1 MEKGVRLIVAD
12 PAGNTTGFVL
22 TPTEPMDRPE
32 LAAYLMEKLRLDQVG
47 FIDEISLSEGMPRME
62 MMGGEFC
69 GNATR
74 AFALL
79 AAMRRGIVKGRLM
92 VSVSGSA
99 EPVAVDVNTHTGEA
113 YAAMPLPTGCKMC
126 GGFPVVQMEGISHA
140 ILQNCP
146 AGEEAARRMLEA
158 MPDDDAQGVIFLSGD
173 TLTPFVHVA
182 ATGTDVW
189 EGSCGSGSVAAAWLL
204 AGSLPDGE
212 HRFEFTEPGGKLRVD
227 ADKEDG
233 CVVSVRMGGPVRL
246 GEETRI
252 IPNFL

>member
-1 MEKGVRLIVAD
+1 MKEGIRLIVAD

-22 TPTEPMDRPE
+22 TPTDLPDRPE
-32 LAAYLMEKLRLDQVG
+32 LAARLMEKLRLDQVG
-47 FIDEISLSEGMPRME
+47 FIDEGSLSEGLPRME

-79 AAMRRGIVKGRLM
+79 VAIRRGLDEGRLM

-99 EPVAVDVNTHTGEA
+99 EPVPVDVNTRTGEA
-113 YAAMPLPTGCKMC
+113 YAAMPLPTDCEMC

-140 ILQNCP
+140 ILQDCH
-146 AGEEAARRMLEA
+146 ASEETARQMLEA
-158 MPDDDAQGVIFLSGD
+158 MPEDDAQGVIFLSGD
-173 TLTPFVHVA
+173 MLTPFVHVA
-182 ATGTDVW
+182 AAGTDVW

-204 AGSLPDGE
+204 SQNLPDGE
-212 HRFEFTEPGGKLRVD
+212 HRFEFTEPGGALRVD
-227 ADKEDG
+227 LDKKDG
-233 CVVSVRMGGPVRL
+233 RVVSVRMGGPVRL